1 MKLDLTFR
9 TLITPL
15 FATDI
20 PHIGAA

>member
-1 MKLDLTFR
+1 MKLNLTFR

-15 FATDI
+15 FPTDI